1 MARIFEYCRAHPRGR
16 ASLSRRTEPRRR
28 QVSGRHQ
35 ILVIHAPNWRSTRR
49 RTAPPST
56 CILNKLYDVG
66 LPLVVVADPDQ
77 AIYGFRGAATHALTS
92 LAGRLGRHDLTHNWR
107 STTVIC
113 KVAAT
118 LRSDPA
124 RRAADIAVA
133 CHHDA
138 PHPVIVYAGGDRDVN
153 TADFIG
159 YATKLDISPG
169 DCLVLAHAQTT
180 LPKTYAGAA
189 TPPSSKAAYGRQLT
203 VRSARAAGASWDTNR
218 CCSGHHQRNPR
229 GRPTAGGS
237 TGRQAAAVHTATRA
251 WTASRPQPPAH

>member
-1 MARIFEYCRAHPRGR
+1 MAVRAFRDEP
-16 ASLSRRTEPRRR
+16 SLAAG

-35 ILVIHAPNWRSTRR
+35 ILVIHAQLVVDEAQDCST
-49 RTAPPST
+49 ADLY
-56 CILNKLYDVG
+56 ILTKLYDVG
-66 LPLVVVADPDQ
+66 LPPIVVADPGQ

-118 LRSDPA
+118 LRRDPA

-138 PHPVIVYAGGDRDVN
+138 PHPVIVYAGGDRDAN

-189 TPPSSKAAYGRQLT
+189 TPPSSKAAPALAWAVGIIT
-203 VRSARAAGASWDTNR
+203 GF
-218 CCSGHHQRNPR
+218 NP
-229 GRPTAGGS
+229 
-237 TGRQAAAVHTATRA
+237 
-251 WTASRPQPPAH
+251 

>member
-1 MARIFEYCRAHPRGR
+1 VVDEAQDC
-16 ASLSRRTEPRRR
+16 
-28 QVSGRHQ
+28 
-35 ILVIHAPNWRSTRR
+35 ST
-49 RTAPPST
+49 ADLY
-56 CILNKLYDVG
+56 ILNDFYDVG

-113 KVAAT
+113 RVAAT
-118 LRSDPA
+118 LRSNPA

-138 PHPVIVYAGGDRDVN
+138 PHPEIVYAGGDRDAN

-180 LPKTYAGAA
+180 LPKTYAAAA
-189 TPPSSKAAYGRQLT
+189 TPPSSKAAALAWAVGIITEY
-203 VRSARAAGASWDTNR
+203 
-218 CCSGHHQRNPR
+218 
-229 GRPTAGGS
+229 PTAPARVRNRARDVLARTVLRWWYADADGRTPAESLAAHDVAPAVFERLDRRRLGYRNGSHGGFYEERN
-237 TGRQAAAVHTATRA
+237 TL
-251 WTASRPQPPAH
+251 

>member
-1 MARIFEYCRAHPRGR
+1 VVDEAQDC
-16 ASLSRRTEPRRR
+16 
-28 QVSGRHQ
+28 
-35 ILVIHAPNWRSTRR
+35 ST
-49 RTAPPST
+49 ADLY
-56 CILNKLYDVG
+56 ILNKLYDVG

-92 LAGRLGRHDLTHNWR
+92 MAGRLGRHDLTHNWR

-118 LRSDPA
+118 LRRDPA

-138 PHPVIVYAGGDRDVN
+138 PHPVIVYAGGDRDAN

-189 TPPSSKAAYGRQLT
+189 TPPSSKAARHWPGPDITPTL
-203 VRSARAAGASWDTNR
+203 VLSSHHCAGWVTLE
-218 CCSGHHQRNPR
+218 
-229 GRPTAGGS
+229 
-237 TGRQAAAVHTATRA
+237 AAAAR
-251 WTASRPQPPAH
+251 

>member
-1 MARIFEYCRAHPRGR
+1 VVDEAQDC
-16 ASLSRRTEPRRR
+16 
-28 QVSGRHQ
+28 
-35 ILVIHAPNWRSTRR
+35 ST
-49 RTAPPST
+49 ADLY
-56 CILNKLYDVG
+56 ILNKLYDVG

-118 LRSDPA
+118 LRRDPA

-138 PHPVIVYAGGDRDVN
+138 PHPVIVYAGGDRDAN

-180 LPKTYAGAA
+180 LPKTYAGVE
-189 TPPSSKAAYGRQLT
+189 G
-203 VRSARAAGASWDTNR
+203 RAALAWAVGIITGFKRHDT
-218 CCSGHHQRNPR
+218 SGSERSMKMDSAP
-229 GRPTAGGS
+229 
-237 TGRQAAAVHTATRA
+237 
-251 WTASRPQPPAH
+251 PPAHHLSRTPAAACPHPHTLSWMP

>member
-1 MARIFEYCRAHPRGR
+1 MAVRAFRDEP
-16 ASLSRRTEPRRR
+16 SLAAG

-35 ILVIHAPNWRSTRR
+35 ILVIHAPNWWSTRR
-49 RTAPPST
+49 RTAPPPTCTSST
-56 CILNKLYDVG
+56 SSTTSG

-138 PHPVIVYAGGDRDVN
+138 P
-153 TADFIG
+153 
-159 YATKLDISPG
+159 
-169 DCLVLAHAQTT
+169 
-180 LPKTYAGAA
+180 
-189 TPPSSKAAYGRQLT
+189 TP
-203 VRSARAAGASWDTNR
+203 
-218 CCSGHHQRNPR
+218 
-229 GRPTAGGS
+229 
-237 TGRQAAAVHTATRA
+237 
-251 WTASRPQPPAH
+251 